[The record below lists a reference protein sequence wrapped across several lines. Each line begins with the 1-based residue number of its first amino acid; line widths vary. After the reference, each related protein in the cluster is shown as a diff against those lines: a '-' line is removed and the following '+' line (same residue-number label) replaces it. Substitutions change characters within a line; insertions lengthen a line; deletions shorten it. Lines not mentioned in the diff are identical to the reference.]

1 MRFPLVALLVLAP
14 HTAWAQSAPSPAG
27 PYVKQL
33 GSRKVF
39 GPGIVAANRR
49 QVEFELTRP
58 AHVIVLLVD
67 LDGSIQP
74 VFPTPEVTNSELG
87 QGRQTIELS
96 AEIAAQRRAEGPHAP
111 PTRFT
116 SGQQLAREGRRS
128 RPSAAGDDPAPKV
141 PESPYWLVILSEV
154 PTSAAELQER
164 LESMSLQFTSLEAEL
179 EGVARGLV
187 VRRSK
192 LWTAMYTPAAF

>member
-1 MRFPLVALLVLAP
+1 MRFPLVALFALTAN
-14 HTAWAQSAPSPAG
+14 TAWSQGG

-33 GSRKVF
+33 GSRKIF
-39 GPGIVAANRR
+39 GPGIVAANSR

-74 VFPTPEVTNSELG
+74 VFPTPQVTNSELG
-87 QGRQTIELS
+87 QGRQTVELS
-96 AEIAAQRRAEGPHAP
+96 AEVAARRTAEGPHAP
-111 PTRFT
+111 PMRIT
-116 SGQQLAREGRRS
+116 SGQQLAREGKAS

-141 PESPYWLVILSEV
+141 PVSPYWLVILSDV
-154 PTSAAELQER
+154 PTSAEELQER
-164 LESMSLQFTSLEAEL
+164 LTAMRLQFTSLEAEL

-187 VRRSK
+187 ARRSK
-192 LWTAMYTPAAF
+192 VWTAMYTPAGS